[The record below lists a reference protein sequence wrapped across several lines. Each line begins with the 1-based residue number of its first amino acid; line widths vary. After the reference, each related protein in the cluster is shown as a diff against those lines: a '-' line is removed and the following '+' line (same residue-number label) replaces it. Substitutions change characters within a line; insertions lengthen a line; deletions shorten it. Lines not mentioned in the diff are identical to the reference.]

1 MAGIYVHIPFCHSKC
16 AYCDFYSMPYA
27 RAVEE
32 YVQALTIEWRLRRH
46 EVPGPFETIYIGG
59 GTPSILAPKLLR
71 HIIEALPTQ
80 RLHEFTLETNPEDVT
95 PDNIKA
101 WRDMGINR
109 ISMGVQ
115 SLDDECL
122 KRIGRRHDG
131 ATALH
136 AVDTLQDAGISEI
149 SLDVIYGLP
158 GQDLDSWHSTLDKLI
173 ERRPQHLSAYALSL
187 EPGTR
192 LYAAASAGKWK
203 PADDNLYV
211 LMYDMLCKHTAQA
224 GYLHY
229 EISNFALPGHTAVHN
244 SHYWDMTPYIGLGPG
259 AHSWDGH
266 TRRANAPN
274 LTQYLKDIAAGHIAY
289 SIEDESDADRVNDMI
304 FTALRTNKGLDTQRL
319 PDRFRHKFENLAA
332 HCSALVREGTTVRI
346 PQDKWLISDAIIRDL
361 LVEQ

>member
-32 YVQALTIEWRLRRH
+32 YVQALTIEWRLLRH
-46 EVPGPFETIYIGG
+46 EVPGPFETIY
-59 GTPSILAPKLLR
+59 
-71 HIIEALPTQ
+71 IIEALPTQ

-95 PDNIKA
+95 LDNVKA

-136 AVDTLQDAGISEI
+136 AVETLQDAGISEI

-173 ERRPQHLSAYALSL
+173 ELRPQHLSAYALSL

-211 LMYDMLCKHTAQA
+211 LMYDMLCKYTAQA
-224 GYLHY
+224 GY
-229 EISNFALPGHTAVHN
+229 
-244 SHYWDMTPYIGLGPG
+244 
-259 AHSWDGH
+259 
-266 TRRANAPN
+266 
-274 LTQYLKDIAAGHIAY
+274 
-289 SIEDESDADRVNDMI
+289 
-304 FTALRTNKGLDTQRL
+304 
-319 PDRFRHKFENLAA
+319 
-332 HCSALVREGTTVRI
+332 
-346 PQDKWLISDAIIRDL
+346 
-361 LVEQ
+361 

>member
-95 PDNIKA
+95 PDNVKA

-122 KRIGRRHDG
+122 KRCNIRASRTGSRFV
-131 ATALH
+131 AF
-136 AVDTLQDAGISEI
+136 DAGQAHRTT
-149 SLDVIYGLP
+149 P
-158 GQDLDSWHSTLDKLI
+158 TTLVCLCFVSRARYTLI
-173 ERRPQHLSAYALSL
+173 RSCVRRQV
-187 EPGTR
+187 E
-192 LYAAASAGKWK
+192 AG
-203 PADDNLYV
+203 
-211 LMYDMLCKHTAQA
+211 
-224 GYLHY
+224 
-229 EISNFALPGHTAVHN
+229 
-244 SHYWDMTPYIGLGPG
+244 
-259 AHSWDGH
+259 
-266 TRRANAPN
+266 R
-274 LTQYLKDIAAGHIAY
+274 
-289 SIEDESDADRVNDMI
+289 
-304 FTALRTNKGLDTQRL
+304 
-319 PDRFRHKFENLAA
+319 
-332 HCSALVREGTTVRI
+332 
-346 PQDKWLISDAIIRDL
+346 
-361 LVEQ
+361 